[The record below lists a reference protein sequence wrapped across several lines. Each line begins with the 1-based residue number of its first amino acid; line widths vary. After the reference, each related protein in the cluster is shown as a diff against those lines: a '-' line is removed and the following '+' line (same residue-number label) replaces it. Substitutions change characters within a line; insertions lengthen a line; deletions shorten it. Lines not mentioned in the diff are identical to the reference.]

1 MAEKEQEKMNELKEK
16 REKMGI
22 PVVEEVIVILL
33 QDYVV
38 NPDNMKARIPDDL
51 LYKIY

>member
-1 MAEKEQEKMNELKEK
+1 MNELKEK

-22 PVVEEVIVILL
+22 PIVEE
-33 QDYVV
+33 DYVV
-38 NPDNMKARIPDDL
+38 NADNMKARIPDEL

>member
-22 PVVEEVIVILL
+22 PIVEEVYLF
-33 QDYVV
+33 
-38 NPDNMKARIPDDL
+38 KFRIM
-51 LYKIY
+51 